1 MGYFPPRDPH
11 ARSRAPPQGRLCAA
25 VLAQPRKRTAG
36 RNRLDISNDLFPE
49 DLAGELRAARPH
61 HWQTEARFLA

>member
-1 MGYFPPRDPH
+1 
-11 ARSRAPPQGRLCAA
+11 

-49 DLAGELRAARPH
+49 GLAGELRERARIIGRLRRALWPDLISS
-61 HWQTEARFLA
+61 AM